1 MVATYEFLGL
11 VIGIMED
18 PKKDLSSLY
27 CTCSMSREVSRVPR
41 EWGRGVQSMLQHRPV
56 GVYRTW

>member
-1 MVATYEFLGL
+1 MFVPLQWYVATYEFLGL

-27 CTCSMSREVSRVPR
+27 CTCSMSREVSIVRRGGGGESRVCFST
-41 EWGRGVQSMLQHRPV
+41 GL
-56 GVYRTW
+56 